1 VRVAHL
7 SDIHL
12 STFAKVGP
20 RDFATKRVLGG
31 INLML
36 NRRGYRGEAQQQ
48 KLSALRRDIE
58 AQRADFVI
66 ITGDL
71 TSLSLP
77 EEFALAR
84 AFVSS
89 LGGPERV
96 ALIPGNHDA
105 YVKSAVAARYFEEAF
120 AEYLPQGFPWVRS
133 LGEHAVLVGLSSAVP
148 TWLFHAGGKL
158 GETQRQQAEAIL
170 GDSAHAQKM
179 RIVAMHHPPDPA
191 RQKHKGRMRALS
203 DAKESLALF
212 ARAGVGLILHG
223 HEHSGLWYEIDDPSG
238 WRCQVYD
245 AGSAT
250 SGHKARYN
258 LYTLSDERP
267 ALLSV
272 EARAYD
278 AAQNSFVSAGLPPRH
293 PSQAARP
300 V

>member
-12 STFAKVGP
+12 STVSRVGP

-31 INLML
+31 INLL
-36 NRRGYRGEAQQQ
+36 FNRRGYRGEAQQQ

-105 YVKSAVAARYFEEAF
+105 YVKSAVAARYFEKAF
-120 AEYLPQGFPWVRS
+120 ADYLPARGFPWVRS

-148 TWLFHAGGKL
+148 TWLFHAGGAL
-158 GETQRQQAEAIL
+158 GEAQRQQAEALL
-170 GDSAHAQKM
+170 GDAAHAQKL

-191 RQKHKGRMRALS
+191 RQKHGGRLR
-203 DAKESLALF
+203 SLADSKEALGLF
-212 ARAGVGLILHG
+212 ARAGVGLIWHG
-223 HEHSGLWYEIDDPSG
+223 HEHSGLWYELDDPSG

-258 LYTLSDERP
+258 VYTLSDERP

-272 EARAYD
+272 DARAYD
-278 AAQNSFVSAGLPPRH
+278 AAQDSFVSAGQPPRH
-293 PSQAARP
+293 PSQTS
-300 V
+300 